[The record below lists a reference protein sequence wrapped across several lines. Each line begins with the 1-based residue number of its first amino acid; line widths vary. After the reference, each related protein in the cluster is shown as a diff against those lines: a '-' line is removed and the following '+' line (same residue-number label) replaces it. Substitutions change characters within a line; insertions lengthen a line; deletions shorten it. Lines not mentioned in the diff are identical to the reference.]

1 MKRETTSLISRKA
14 TRGELL
20 SQLLLTTLQF
30 EHMRVSL
37 TAHLRRKET
46 RLMGTTAMKKR
57 RTAQKVM
64 PKPMRRNWLY
74 SRMAKRYQTTLTR
87 TMRTWP

>member
-1 MKRETTSLISRKA
+1 
-14 TRGELL
+14 
-20 SQLLLTTLQF
+20 
-30 EHMRVSL
+30 
-37 TAHLRRKET
+37 
-46 RLMGTTAMKKR
+46 MGTTAMKKR